1 MESPT
6 HDPRLDSLVNL
17 VYDAALDAR
26 LWSGLA
32 PKIARAFDST
42 STVLKTHGAGEHVQ
56 LVEVTDNLIVAPKD
70 QPWADYWH
78 RNDVWVER
86 TVALG
91 IGRIVTGDDL
101 MSEAEFERSGFYQDW
116 NRHLGIYYVV
126 GAAFRI
132 DQNTL
137 GVFGIHRPKGAEPY
151 VEEDRQ
157 RVARFLPHLNRA
169 LRMRQRLEHVELARG
184 ASLDALDRLNSAV
197 IVVDVNCR
205 VLHTNSLADR
215 MLSRRGHIRVCRG
228 RLAVADANG
237 GSELMR
243 LVGEAARTANGVPDV
258 PGRALAIARPQHLP
272 LTVLVT
278 PLRATWDRTGTCP
291 PAAMVFVRDPEQGA
305 PTQSTLRELFGL
317 TPTEAAIT
325 AALVEG
331 YGLDQIAARFHVG
344 LGTVRSHLK
353 TILSKT
359 GTHRQ
364 AQLVALV
371 SHSVASLASTQDP
384 KNV

>member
-1 MESPT
+1 MEPSP

-26 LWSGLA
+26 LWAGLA

-42 STVLKTHGAGEHVQ
+42 STVLKTQGPGEQVQ

-70 QPWADYWH
+70 QAWADYWH
-78 RNDVWVER
+78 RNDLWVER

-91 IGRIVTGDDL
+91 INRIVTGDDL

-116 NRHLGIYYVV
+116 NRYLGIYYVV
-126 GAAFRI
+126 GAAFPI

-137 GVFGIHRPKGAEPY
+137 GVLGIHRPKGAGRY
-151 VEEDRQ
+151 AEEDRQ

-169 LRMRQRLEHVELARG
+169 LCMRQRLEHVELAQC
-184 ASLDALDRLNSAV
+184 ASLDALDRLDTAV
-197 IVVDVNCR
+197 VVVDANCR
-205 VLHTNSLADR
+205 VLYANRLAEH
-215 MLSRRGHIRVCRG
+215 MLSTDAHVRVCHG
-228 RLAVADANG
+228 RLGVADAKAG
-237 GSELMR
+237 TELMR
-243 LVGEAARTANGVPDV
+243 LVREAAFTAKGVLDV
-258 PGRALAIARPQHLP
+258 PGRALAIPRPQRLP
-272 LTVLVT
+272 VTVLVA
-278 PLRATWDRTGTCP
+278 PLRASWDRTGRSP

-305 PTQSTLRELFGL
+305 PAQSTLRELFAL
-317 TPTEAAIT
+317 TRTEAAIT

-331 YGLDQIAARFHVG
+331 YGLEQIAARFHVG

-371 SHSVASLASTQDP
+371 SRSVASLTSREGQ
-384 KNV
+384 KNA

>member
-1 MESPT
+1 MEPSL
-6 HDPRLDSLVNL
+6 HDPRLDSLIDL

-42 STVLKTHGAGEHVQ
+42 STVLKTHGAGEQVQ

-70 QPWADYWH
+70 QAWADYWH

-101 MSEAEFERSGFYQDW
+101 MSESEFEHSGFYQDW

-126 GAAFRI
+126 GAAFPI
-132 DQNTL
+132 DQNTI
-137 GVFGIHRPKGAEPY
+137 GVLGIHRPKGAGRY
-151 VEEDRQ
+151 GEDDRR
-157 RVARFLPHLNRA
+157 RVGRFLPHLNRA
-169 LRMRQRLEHVELARG
+169 LRMRKRLQHVELAQC
-184 ASLDALDRLNSAV
+184 ASLDALDRLDTAV

-205 VLHTNSLADR
+205 VLHTNAPADR
-215 MLSRRGHIRVCRG
+215 MLNREAHLRVCRG
-228 RLAVADANG
+228 HLGVADAKTG
-237 GSELMR
+237 TELMR
-243 LVGEAARTANGVPDV
+243 LVREAARTANGVLDA
-258 PGRALAIARPQHLP
+258 PGSALAIHRPQRLP
-272 LTVLVT
+272 VTVLVT
-278 PLRATWDRTGTCP
+278 PLRASWDRTGTCP
-291 PAAMVFVRDPEQGA
+291 PAAMVFIRDPEHGA
-305 PTQSTLRELFGL
+305 PAQNTLRELFGL
-317 TPTEAAIT
+317 TPTEAAIA

-331 YGLDQIAARFHVG
+331 YGLDEIASRFQVG

-364 AQLVALV
+364 AQLVGLIAR
-371 SHSVASLASTQDP
+371 SVASLASSQGQ
-384 KNV
+384 KKA